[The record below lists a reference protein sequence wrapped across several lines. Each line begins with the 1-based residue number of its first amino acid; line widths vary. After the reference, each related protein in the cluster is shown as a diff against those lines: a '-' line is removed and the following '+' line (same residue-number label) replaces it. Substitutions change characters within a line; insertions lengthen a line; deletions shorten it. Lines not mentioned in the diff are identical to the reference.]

1 MARDFEDI
9 HDLDNLSPDELRE
22 LVRTHLEA
30 HNMMDVDD
38 INVHVEKG
46 QVRLLGRVGTEAEA
60 RVAERVVTDTLGF
73 VNVSNE
79 LVVDALRRAESPMA
93 IDEHLANEDRTEGLL
108 LGDMPPQ
115 QEDGV
120 SEVDDEELDDRLFGS
135 TDVQSTISKGVPWI
149 PPESPTPEGLG
160 GTDGT
165 SGMAGE
171 DH

>member
-22 LVRTHLEA
+22 LVRTQLEA

-38 INVHVEKG
+38 INVHVENG
-46 QVRLLGRVGTEAEA
+46 QVRLLGRVGTDGEA
-60 RVAERVVTDTLGF
+60 RIAERVVTDTLGF

-79 LVVDALRRAESPMA
+79 LVVDATRRAESPEA
-93 IDEHLANEDRTEGLL
+93 IDEHLANEDRTQGLL

-115 QEDGV
+115 QED
-120 SEVDDEELDDRLFGS
+120 EVAQVDESLDERLFGS

-149 PPESPTPEGLG
+149 PPEGPTPEGMS
-160 GTDGT
+160 GTDAMT
-165 SGMAGE
+165 GE
-171 DH
+171 DR